1 MRKILQGLGVLV
13 LLIGVS
19 GAIDHLWYQPFLGI
33 VLNSFN
39 RFVIPHV
46 DLLREYALF
55 ANLAVAAVGGAL
67 VLATEALAPGRRHR

>member
-19 GAIDHLWYQPFLGI
+19 GAIDHLWYQPLFGI

-39 RFVIPHV
+39 RLVVPNV
-46 DLLREYALF
+46 ALLQEYALF
-55 ANLAVAAVGGAL
+55 ANLAVAVLGGAL
-67 VLATEALAPGRRHR
+67 VLAMEALAPERRT